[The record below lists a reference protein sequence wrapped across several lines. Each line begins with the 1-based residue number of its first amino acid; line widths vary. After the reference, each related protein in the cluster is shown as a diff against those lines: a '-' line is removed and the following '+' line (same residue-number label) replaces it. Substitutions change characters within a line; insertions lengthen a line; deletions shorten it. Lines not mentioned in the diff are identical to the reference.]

1 MAKTYKPRLT
11 YPNFGEDYV
20 KAMVR
25 RLLTEVGAW
34 FFMPAT
40 GGFGKSGVPDFI
52 LCIAGKLVAIECKSP
67 GKHATALQAEQIKQ
81 INAAGGYAIEFDG
94 KPEVFEALRRD
105 LIRLKNSHLPLDR
118 MT

>member
-1 MAKTYKPRLT
+1 MAKLT
-11 YPNFGEDYV
+11 YPDFGEPHV
-20 KAMVR
+20 KNMVR
-25 RLLTEVGAW
+25 RLLIEVGAW

-40 GGFGKSGVPDFI
+40 GGYGKSGVPDFI

-94 KPEVFEALRRD
+94 NPIVYEGLRRD
-105 LIRLKNSHLPLDR
+105 LIRLKNSSLPLDR
-118 MT
+118 M